1 MLGRKADR
9 VVWIDLRQPVGEG
22 MGEGEGEGEGKDE
35 GEDEGEGDALLRG
48 GENKSEEENWWPGG
62 GRWRLGIW
70 CQEAKLTLGEAEI
83 LG

>member
-1 MLGRKADR
+1 MLRSRTAR
-9 VVWIDLRQPVGEG
+9 VVWIDLRQPVKEG
-22 MGEGEGEGEGKDE
+22 RVEGEGEGEG
-35 GEDEGEGDALLRG
+35 DALLQG
-48 GENKSEEENWWPGG
+48 GENKSDEENWWPGG

>member
-1 MLGRKADR
+1 MLRSRAAR
-9 VVWIDLRQPVGEG
+9 VVWIDLRQPVKEGRGES
-22 MGEGEGEGEGKDE
+22 EGEG
-35 GEDEGEGDALLRG
+35 EGEGDALLRG
-48 GENKSEEENWWPGG
+48 GENKSEENWWPGG

>member
-1 MLGRKADR
+1 MLRSRAAR
-9 VVWIDLRQPVGEG
+9 VVWIDLRQPVKEG
-22 MGEGEGEGEGKDE
+22 RGEGEGEGEG
-35 GEDEGEGDALLRG
+35 DALLRS
-48 GENKSEEENWWPGG
+48 GENKSEGENWWPGG